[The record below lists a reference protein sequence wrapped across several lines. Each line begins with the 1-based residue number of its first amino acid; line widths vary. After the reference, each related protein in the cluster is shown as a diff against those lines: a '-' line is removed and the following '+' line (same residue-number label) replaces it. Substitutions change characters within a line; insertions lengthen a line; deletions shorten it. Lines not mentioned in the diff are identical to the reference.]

1 MLRCLRFGCRRCTGR
16 RSTEV
21 PVLWSRYRALVPHV
35 VQSRCRTDG
44 TGAFVQLVRPPCRPV
59 MSLDAPTSA
68 TLPLNSANNVT
79 QYRPI
84 STNLNN
90 RTLLTMILSSIKGER
105 SANPIFLIP
114 INIDYF
120 WACVITMIGF
130 WNWKYSTGWLDEKQT
145 KRRPQKPL
153 FWSFPFYIKWCQII

>member
-1 MLRCLRFGCRRCTGR
+1 MTRLFREFIWHRTKITIASQYLQKFDRQFIFSPPTLGCLRLGCRRCTGR

-21 PVLWSRYRALVPHV
+21 PVLWSRYRALPCPTLYRAG
-35 VQSRCRTDG
+35 RCRTDG

-59 MSLDAPTSA
+59 MSLDAPTGA

-84 STNLNN
+84 VSHLIPILITGL
-90 RTLLTMILSSIKGER
+90 ILSSIKGER

-120 WACVITMIGF
+120 
-130 WNWKYSTGWLDEKQT
+130 
-145 KRRPQKPL
+145 
-153 FWSFPFYIKWCQII
+153 